1 MNAVAPSGDLN
12 VAKNS
17 DTDIFGGE
25 AGVVKALSTL
35 RQAAIS
41 PSEKDSLRNL
51 FLTYAGEGD
60 EAKRTSIKNQILEQI
75 KQHPQL
81 SSLVV
86 NDSASETTTKQ
97 KEASIPKTQTSSS
110 LGQTRPTPNFVI
122 TNAPPVKT
130 IGTEAPT
137 PVPPPIKEMESSVEE
152 KVAPVSASAPVTP
165 APQPIESAPPAPKEV
180 EPTPAP
186 APAPTSTPEPVTTT
200 TPVTDVR
207 ARIDA
212 IKHDINSRVGNPVNV
227 INADEAIGR
236 EYMSALLDAMKRSST
251 GGGAEALP
259 RLETAYKAT
268 LDLIIEKG
276 LGRPSEQPTETKLV
290 EVEAET
296 KQPKAPAAPQP
307 DAPAPKVAEPEPA
320 PTPVP
325 TPAPVA
331 TTTPEPKPEPTPENV
346 TPPQQ
351 SEGLY
356 HRPSDELDAETSTDD
371 NKLSSFASKFFRSP
385 EQSKKDEE
393 QGETAP
399 KRPIADIRKVE
410 VKDSAP
416 APSPATQS
424 TQSDKLQPL
433 QNASATLPEKM
444 AAIKSASAKRE
455 EEAKK
460 PITDLKSPQIE
471 AGLKQLLSEWVLF
484 KKSGFLGTGPSG
496 IDHPLYKKLA
506 GMPMA
511 AVVSGRFEGVTPEI
525 KRHLSDYMTGWRYEQ
540 GVMHEMGETF
550 ENYLRRVIRQV
561 LERQR
566 TQGNKEL

>member
-41 PSEKDSLRNL
+41 PTDKDSLRNL
-51 FLTYAGEGD
+51 FLTYAGEND
-60 EAKRTSIKNQILEQI
+60 EAKRSSLKDQILEQI
-75 KQHPQL
+75 KKHPQL
-81 SSLVV
+81 SSLIV
-86 NDSASETTTKQ
+86 NGSGDETTTEPKNPS
-97 KEASIPKTQTSSS
+97 ASGVKVSTS
-110 LGQTRPTPNFVI
+110 LGQTRPTPNFVATSASSEKI
-122 TNAPPVKT
+122 VSPET
-130 IGTEAPT
+130 PT
-137 PVPPPIKEMESSVEE
+137 PVPPPVKEVEPVAEE
-152 KVAPVSASAPVTP
+152 KAVPVSAPTPVAPPP
-165 APQPIESAPPAPKEV
+165 APQPPEPTPPAPKEV
-180 EPTPAP
+180 EPTPVSAP
-186 APAPTSTPEPVTTT
+186 TPAPTPEPTVPTA
-200 TPVTDVR
+200 PVTDVR

-212 IKHDINSRVGNPVNV
+212 IKHDINGRVGNPVNV
-227 INADEAIGR
+227 INADEKIGR
-236 EYMSALLDAMKRSST
+236 EYMSALLDAMKRSSA
-251 GGGAEALP
+251 GGGAESLP
-259 RLETAYKAT
+259 RLEAAYKAT

-276 LGRPSEQPTETKLV
+276 LGHPTDAPTETKSV
-290 EVEAET
+290 ETDIET
-296 KQPKAPAAPQP
+296 PEIPAPPQP
-307 DAPAPKVAEPEPA
+307 EAPAPKVAESEPTQEVEA
-320 PTPVP
+320 P
-325 TPAPVA
+325 A
-331 TTTPEPKPEPTPENV
+331 PEPKAKPTPEKV

-356 HRPSDELDAETSTDD
+356 HRPSDEIDAEATPDD
-371 NKLSSFASKFFRSP
+371 NKLSSFASKFFKSP
-385 EQSKKDEE
+385 EDTKQDKERM
-393 QGETAP
+393 QVAP
-399 KRPIADIRKVE
+399 KTAIADLRKVE
-410 VKDSAP
+410 VKASLSVSPDSHP
-416 APSPATQS
+416 TPES
-424 TQSDKLQPL
+424 TQPDKLQPL
-433 QNASATLPEKM
+433 QNSSATLPEKM

-460 PITDLKSPQIE
+460 PITDLQAPQIE
-471 AGLKQLLSEWVLF
+471 AGLRQLLSEWVLF

-506 GMPMA
+506 SMPMA

-566 TQGNKEL
+566 TQANKES

>member
-51 FLTYAGEGD
+51 FLTYAGESNQ
-60 EAKRTSIKNQILEQI
+60 AKRSSIKDQILEQI
-75 KQHPQL
+75 KKHPQL
-81 SSLVV
+81 SSLIV
-86 NDSASETTTKQ
+86 NDSEDEKTTAPKDSGNS
-97 KEASIPKTQTSSS
+97 SIKVSAS
-110 LGQTRPTPNFVI
+110 LGQTRPTPNFVATSASSEKI
-122 TNAPPVKT
+122 VEKDVPAPVVPQAK
-130 IGTEAPT
+130 EAE
-137 PVPPPIKEMESSVEE
+137 VVAE
-152 KVAPVSASAPVTP
+152 KVVPVSAPAPTAPPP
-165 APQPIESAPPAPKEV
+165 APQPPEPTPPSPKEV
-180 EPTPAP
+180 EPTPVSAP
-186 APAPTSTPEPVTTT
+186 TPAPTPEPTVPTA
-200 TPVTDVR
+200 PVTDVR

-212 IKHDINSRVGNPVNV
+212 IKHDINGRVGNPVNV
-227 INADEAIGR
+227 INADEKIGR
-236 EYMSALLDAMKRSST
+236 EYMSALLDAMKRSSA
-251 GGGAEALP
+251 GGGAESLP
-259 RLETAYKAT
+259 RLEAAYKAT

-276 LGRPSEQPTETKLV
+276 LGHPTDAPTETKSV
-290 EVEAET
+290 ETDIET
-296 KQPKAPAAPQP
+296 PEIPAPPQP
-307 DAPAPKVAEPEPA
+307 EAPAPKVAESEPTQEVEA
-320 PTPVP
+320 P
-325 TPAPVA
+325 A
-331 TTTPEPKPEPTPENV
+331 PEPKAEPIPEKV

-356 HRPSDELDAETSTDD
+356 HRPSDEIDAEATPDD
-371 NKLSSFASKFFRSP
+371 NKLSSFASKFFKSP
-385 EQSKKDEE
+385 EDTKQDKERV
-393 QGETAP
+393 QAAP
-399 KRPIADIRKVE
+399 KTAIADLRKVE
-410 VKDSAP
+410 VKASPSVSPDSHP
-416 APSPATQS
+416 TPES
-424 TQSDKLQPL
+424 TQPDKLQPL
-433 QNASATLPEKM
+433 QNSSATLPEKM

-460 PITDLKSPQIE
+460 PITDLQAPQIE
-471 AGLKQLLSEWVLF
+471 AGLRQLLSEWVLF

-506 GMPMA
+506 SMPMA

-566 TQGNKEL
+566 AQANKES

>member
-1 MNAVAPSGDLN
+1 MNAAAPSGDLN

-35 RQAAIS
+35 RQAAI
-41 PSEKDSLRNL
+41 PPKDKDSLRNL
-51 FLTYAGEGD
+51 FLTYAGESD
-60 EAKRTSIKNQILEQI
+60 NTKRSAIKEQI
-75 KQHPQL
+75 IEQIGKNPQL
-81 SSLVV
+81 SSLIV
-86 NDSASETTTKQ
+86 NNGGGQTKTETKPQ
-97 KEASIPKTQTSSS
+97 SNSNS
-110 LGQTRPTPNFVI
+110 LIGQTRPTPSFVMSKESS
-122 TNAPPVKT
+122 APAKVVLTP
-130 IGTEAPT
+130 EPT
-137 PVPPPIKEMESSVEE
+137 PSTQAVPTTAPAPEVIAE
-152 KVAPVSASAPVTP
+152 KVVPATAVPTAVPEKILEQTP
-165 APQPIESAPPAPKEV
+165 APQPPTQLEVKEV
-180 EPTPAP
+180 APTPPTPAP
-186 APAPTSTPEPVTTT
+186 VAPVTT
-200 TPVTDVR
+200 TDVR
-207 ARIDA
+207 ARIDT
-212 IKHDINSRVGNPVNV
+212 IKHDINGRVGNPVNV

-251 GGGAEALP
+251 GGGAESLP

-276 LGRPSEQPTETKLV
+276 LGQPSQTPSETKTTETETKTPELSATPPA
-290 EVEAET
+290 EVT
-296 KQPKAPAAPQP
+296 T
-307 DAPAPKVAEPEPA
+307 PKVTVPE
-320 PTPVP
+320 P
-325 TPAPVA
+325 TPAPQPPISS
-331 TTTPEPKPEPTPENV
+331 PEPEPITKKISS
-346 TPPQQ
+346 TPQQ

-356 HRPSDELDAETSTDD
+356 HRPSDEIEAVANPD
-371 NKLSSFASKFFRSP
+371 NTKLSSFASKFFKSP
-385 EQSKKDEE
+385 QPKKQAEE
-393 QGETAP
+393 EKSVGREAP
-399 KRPIADIRKVE
+399 KTEVKKVE
-410 VKDSAP
+410 VKPQAESKVTTP
-416 APSPATQS
+416 PTP

-460 PITDLKSPQIE
+460 PITDLKSPEVE
-471 AGLKQLLSEWVLF
+471 AGLRQLLSEWVLF

-496 IDHPLYKKLA
+496 IDHPLYKQLA

-525 KRHLSDYMTGWRYEQ
+525 KRRLSDYMTGWRYEQ

-566 TQGNKEL
+566 AQANKES

>member
-41 PSEKDSLRNL
+41 PTDKDSLRNL
-51 FLTYAGEGD
+51 FLTYAGEND
-60 EAKRTSIKNQILEQI
+60 EVKRLSIKDQILEQI
-75 KQHPQL
+75 KKHPQL

-86 NDSASETTTKQ
+86 KGSEGEKTITQKDSSNSSAKV
-97 KEASIPKTQTSSS
+97 SSS
-110 LGQTRPTPNFVI
+110 LGQTRPTPNFV
-122 TNAPPVKT
+122 TTSA
-130 IGTEAPT
+130 
-137 PVPPPIKEMESSVEE
+137 SSE
-152 KVAPVSASAPVTP
+152 KVVEKDVPAPIVPQAKEAEVVAEKVVPVTAPAPATPPP
-165 APQPIESAPPAPKEV
+165 APQPSEPTPPAPKEV
-180 EPTPAP
+180 EPTPVSAP
-186 APAPTSTPEPVTTT
+186 TPAPTPEPTTPT
-200 TPVTDVR
+200 APVTDVR
-207 ARIDA
+207 ARIEA
-212 IKHDINSRVGNPVNV
+212 IKHDINGRVGNPVNV

-236 EYMSALLDAMKRSST
+236 EYMSALLDAMKRSSA
-251 GGGAEALP
+251 GGGTESLP
-259 RLETAYKAT
+259 RLEAAYKAT

-276 LGRPSEQPTETKLV
+276 LGHPTDTPKETKPA
-290 EVEAET
+290 EAET
-296 KQPKAPAAPQP
+296 KAPEIPTTPQP
-307 DAPAPKVAEPEPA
+307 EVPAPKITE
-320 PTPVP
+320 
-325 TPAPVA
+325 
-331 TTTPEPKPEPTPENV
+331 PEPTPEVQAPTPMPEPAIEPTPEKV

-356 HRPSDELDAETSTDD
+356 HKPSDEIEAGVAPED
-371 NKLSSFASKFFRSP
+371 NKLSSFASKFFKSP
-385 EQSKKDEE
+385 EDTKQDKERV
-393 QGETAP
+393 QAAP
-399 KRPIADIRKVE
+399 KTAIADLRKIE
-410 VKDSAP
+410 VKASPSVSPDSHP
-416 APSPATQS
+416 TPQS
-424 TQSDKLQPL
+424 TQPDKLQPL
-433 QNASATLPEKM
+433 QNSSATLPEKM

-460 PITDLKSPQIE
+460 PITDLQAPQIE
-471 AGLKQLLSEWVLF
+471 AGLRQLLSEWVLF

-506 GMPMA
+506 SMPMA

-566 TQGNKEL
+566 TQANRES